1 MVGQIN
7 NQTSTLRPTHEQR
20 CAHMI
25 IEHLLEV
32 KQNHPCVGDPSKK
45 FATGNK
51 TKLLG
56 SERMGLESK
65 QLEVI
70 RLGYLVV

>member
-1 MVGQIN
+1 
-7 NQTSTLRPTHEQR
+7 
-20 CAHMI
+20 MI